1 MAGKFLSRLK
11 LPLFTGDP
19 TSPAEGEM
27 WYNQTLDQV
36 RYRSAGTYNTPVH
49 AGIRLND
56 WAVNRWYH
64 LQTGASSTAAAA
76 VNRCYT
82 YPFVITRSG
91 TLSGV
96 AMDISTAFATTAGT
110 VRAGIYDDDGGR
122 MPTNRVVDLGTLAA
136 TVGVKVFTST
146 QALGPGI
153 YWVCAV
159 FQGSAG
165 TAGAT
170 RTTTGYHE
178 FLGDPAVTPAFNS
191 NLNTYYSD
199 TGFTGALPATFGTVA
214 GIVSGPR
221 FAVRFSA

>member
-1 MAGKFLSRLK
+1 MKFLNRFT
-11 LPLFTGDP
+11 LPILAGDP
-19 TSPAEGEM
+19 AAPAEGDM
-27 WYNQTLDQV
+27 WYNSSIDQV

-56 WAVNRWYH
+56 WAANRWYH
-64 LQTGASSTAAAA
+64 LQTGLSTTATTT
-76 VNRCYT
+76 VNRAYT

-91 TLSGV
+91 ILSGL
-96 AMDISTAFATTAGT
+96 AMEVTTAWATTAGN

-122 MPTNRVVDLGTLAA
+122 MPSNRVVDLGTQAA

-153 YWVCAV
+153 YWATVV

-165 TAGAT
+165 TAGSV
-170 RTTTGYHE
+170 RTTQGYHE
-178 FLGDPAVTPAFNS
+178 FLGDPAATPAFNS
-191 NLNTYYSD
+191 NLNCYYSD
-199 TGFTGALPATFGTVA
+199 TGFSGTLPTPFGTVA

-221 FAVRFSA
+221 FAVRFSN